1 MKVRNRLG
9 GSGALPFVL
18 SLLAAV
24 AGPAQAEPRPDQWT
38 FTTTPYAWLMGAS
51 GSVTANG
58 QTVDINAGITDLF
71 AKTDTLVALMANMEA
86 RRDKWAFGL
95 DFIFTQ
101 MTASAGIAAQR
112 SPVPWLNFSANAGAN
127 VKSTMVVLEGTA
139 GYELAKLAPTTSIEG
154 LVGVRYW
161 HAITDMSFGF
171 NATGTVTSP
180 QDVGLFTRSVGI
192 AGASTGSMDWA
203 DPIFGLRLRHELA
216 PHHRVQL
223 RGDIGG
229 FGVGSRL
236 TWQSLVAYSYEFS
249 SGTTAWSAVL
259 GYRALGVNYGAGWGN
274 DARSLD
280 LVLHGPMLGL
290 SIKW

>member
-1 MKVRNRLG
+1 MKERNRLG
-9 GSGALPFVL
+9 GTAALSLVL
-18 SLLAAV
+18 SFLV
-24 AGPAQAEPRPDQWT
+24 GSVAQAQPSPDAWT
-38 FTTTPYAWLMGAS
+38 FTATPYAWLMGVS
-51 GSVTANG
+51 GSVTAKG
-58 QTVDINAGITDLF
+58 RTVDINAGITDLF

-86 RRDKWAFGL
+86 RREKWAFGL

-112 SPVPWLNFSANAGAN
+112 NPVPWLNLSANAGAN
-127 VKSTMVVLEGTA
+127 VKSTMMVLEGTA
-139 GYELAKLAPTTSIEG
+139 GYELVKPAPTTSIEG

-171 NATGTVTSP
+171 NATGTVRTP
-180 QDVGLFTRSVGI
+180 DDVGLFTRSIGV

-216 PHHRVQL
+216 PHHRVQV

-229 FGVGSRL
+229 FGVGSQF
-236 TWQSLVAYSYEFS
+236 TWQTLAAYSYEFS
-249 SGTTAWSAVL
+249 SGTTAYSAVL
-259 GYRALGVNYGAGWGN
+259 GYRALGVNYSAGWGN

-280 LVLHGPMLGL
+280 LVLHGPILGL